1 MLMEGKF
8 TLKAPI
14 QKIWDTL
21 LEPETLLSCI
31 PGAEKIERIDEKTY
45 DCVVKQKVGPISV
58 KFQFKSTITKIK
70 SPTHIEVE
78 GEGED
83 IAKAGHFVQKSVVDL
98 REISPSEVE
107 VSYRTDAT
115 IVGKLA
121 MFGDRIRRAKA
132 KKVEEEFTKA
142 LQERLKNVVGLTR
155 LVFR

>member
-8 TLKAPI
+8 TIKAPI
-14 QKIWDTL
+14 QKLWETL
-21 LEPETLLSCI
+21 LDPETLLSCI
-31 PGAEKIERIDEKTY
+31 PGAEKIERIDEKTF

-58 KFQFKSTITKIK
+58 KFKFKSVLSKLEP
-70 SPTHIEVE
+70 PTHIEVE

-98 REISPSEVE
+98 RETPGGEVE
-107 VSYRTDAT
+107 VSYKTDAT

-121 MFGDRIRRAKA
+121 MFGDRIMRAKA

-142 LQERLKNVVGLTR
+142 LQERLKR
-155 LVFR
+155 LG

>member
-14 QKIWDTL
+14 QKIWETL

-31 PGAEKIERIDEKTY
+31 PGAEKIERLDEKTY

-58 KFQFKSTITKIK
+58 KFKFKSILTKLE
-70 SPTHIEVE
+70 PPAHIEIE
-78 GEGED
+78 GEGDD

-98 REISPSEVE
+98 REIAPNEVE
-107 VSYRTDAT
+107 VSYRSDVN

-121 MFGDRIRRAKA
+121 MFGDRIMKAKA
-132 KKVEEEFTKA
+132 KKVEEEFTLA
-142 LQERLKNVVGLTR
+142 LQKRLKEI
-155 LVFR
+155 

>member
-8 TLKAPI
+8 ILKAPI

-21 LEPETLLSCI
+21 MEPETLLSCI

-45 DCVVKQKVGPISV
+45 DCVVKQKIGPISV
-58 KFQFKSTITKIK
+58 RFKFKSTITKME
-70 SPTHIEVE
+70 SPSHLEVE

-98 REISPSEVE
+98 REVSPNEVE
-107 VSYRTDAT
+107 ISYRTDAT

-121 MFGDRIRRAKA
+121 MFGDRMIRAKA
-132 KKVEEEFTKA
+132 KKVEEEFTQA
-142 LQERLKNVVGLTR
+142 LQERLKLSLG
-155 LVFR
+155 

>member
-31 PGAEKIERIDEKTY
+31 PGAEKIERLDEKTY
-45 DCVVKQKVGPISV
+45 DCIVKQKVGPISV
-58 KFQFKSTITKIK
+58 KFKFKSIITKMD
-70 SPTHIEVE
+70 SPTHIEIE

-83 IAKAGHFVQKSVVDL
+83 IAKAGHFVQKSSVDL

-107 VSYRTDAT
+107 VSYRSDVN

-121 MFGDRIRRAKA
+121 MFGDRIMRAKA
-132 KKVEEEFTKA
+132 KKVEEEFTLA
-142 LQERLKNVVGLTR
+142 LQERLKR
-155 LVFR
+155 LG

>member
-14 QKIWDTL
+14 QKLWDTL
-21 LEPETLLSCI
+21 LDPETLLSCI
-31 PGAEKIERIDEKTY
+31 PGAEKIERIDEKTF

-58 KFQFKSTITKIK
+58 KFKFKSILSKVEPPK
-70 SPTHIEVE
+70 HMEVD

-83 IAKAGHFVQKSVVDL
+83 IGKAGHFVQKSVVDL
-98 REISPSEVE
+98 REIPGGEVE

-121 MFGDRIRRAKA
+121 MFGDRIMRAKA

-142 LQERLKNVVGLTR
+142 LQERLKNVV
-155 LVFR
+155 

>member
-21 LEPETLLSCI
+21 LEPETLLFCI

-45 DCVVKQKVGPISV
+45 ECVVNQKVGPISV
-58 KFQFKSTITKIK
+58 KFKFKSIITKIE

-83 IAKAGHFVQKSVVDL
+83 IAKVGHFIQKSIVNL
-98 REISPSEVE
+98 REVLPSEVE
-107 VSYRTDAT
+107 LSYRTDAT

-121 MFGDRIRRAKA
+121 MFGDRILRAKA
-132 KKVEEEFTKA
+132 KKVEEEFTEA
-142 LQERLKNVVGLTR
+142 LQERLKSVV
-155 LVFR
+155 

>member
-14 QKIWDTL
+14 QKVWDTL

-31 PGAEKIERIDEKTY
+31 PGAEKIERIDEKSY
-45 DCVVKQKVGPISV
+45 DCLVKQKIGPVSV
-58 KFQFKSTITKIK
+58 KFKFKSTITKME
-70 SPTHIEVE
+70 SPVHIEIE

-83 IAKAGHFVQKSVVDL
+83 IAKTGHFVQKSIVDL
-98 REISPSEVE
+98 QEISPNEVE
-107 VSYRTDAT
+107 VSYKTDAT

-121 MFGDRIRRAKA
+121 MFGDRMMRAKA

-142 LQERLKNVVGLTR
+142 LQERLKSVV
-155 LVFR
+155 

>member
-8 TLKAPI
+8 SLKAPI
-14 QKIWDTL
+14 KKIWGTL

-58 KFQFKSTITKIK
+58 KFKFRSIITEMKP
-70 SPTHIEVE
+70 PTHIEVKA
-78 GEGED
+78 EGED
-83 IAKAGHFVQKSVVDL
+83 ILKAGYFVQKSFVDL

-107 VSYRTDAT
+107 VSYKSDVS

-121 MFGDRIRRAKA
+121 MFGDRIMKAKA
-132 KKVEEEFTKA
+132 KKVEEEFTTA
-142 LQERLKNVVGLTR
+142 LQERLKSMG
-155 LVFR
+155 